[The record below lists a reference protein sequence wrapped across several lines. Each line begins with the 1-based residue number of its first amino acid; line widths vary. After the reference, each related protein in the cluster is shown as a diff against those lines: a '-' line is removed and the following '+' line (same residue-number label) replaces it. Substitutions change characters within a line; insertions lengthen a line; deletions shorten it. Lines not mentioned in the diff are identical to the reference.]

1 MALEAIARLW
11 TLTRRV
17 EDLFRLQKKVD
28 LSLGI
33 IEQRLRAIEDRLTR
47 LEAEQH
53 QIVTAAGAAATT
65 AATSIAGAILSDV
78 VTRVT
83 RIEGRTDRLER
94 RRIPPD

>member
-1 MALEAIARLW
+1 MALEAITRLW

-17 EDLFRLQKKVD
+17 EDLFGLQKKVD

-33 IEQRLRAIEDRLTR
+33 VEQRLRAIEDRLTR

-53 QIVTAAGAAATT
+53 QVVTAAGAAATT
-65 AATSIAGAILSDV
+65 AATSITSVVLSDV

-83 RIEGRTDRLER
+83 RVEGRMDQLER
-94 RRIPPD
+94 RQLLPD